1 MRPVRRP
8 LQWLLPGLLYLLGA
22 GRFLSAADAADFNR
36 DVRPILSRHCFKCH
50 GPDETT
56 RQGGVRLDVRETAL
70 QAAESGARIVVP
82 GRPDVSELMRR
93 IESDDPEVVMP
104 PPSTHMELTPAQ
116 TGILKSWIAAGA
128 PYSPHWA
135 FVVPR
140 AAPLPPVKRIDWPRN
155 AIDRFVLAELER
167 QGLAPAPEADR
178 YVLARRASLDL
189 IGLPPSP
196 EVVDAFVRDDRP
208 DAYEQFVERL
218 LASPQY
224 GERWAREWLDL
235 ARYADTNGYEKD
247 RVRSVWPY
255 RDWVI
260 RALNA
265 DLPFDQF
272 TVEQLAGDMLPNPA
286 QEQRIATGFHRNTML
301 NEEGGIDP
309 LEFRFH
315 AMTDR
320 LSTTGAVWLG
330 LTVGCAQCH
339 THKYDPLT
347 HTEYYRLMA
356 FLNNADEPEVEVPA
370 EDTQTRR
377 TQIEAQ
383 IAQRQRELPQ
393 KFPPLDAW
401 TWRTPHVIEATS
413 AQGAT
418 ITIEG
423 DETLVVSG
431 HTPDTDT
438 YTLVVETPQT
448 EISGIQIEALTDAR
462 LGHKGPGRTPHGNFV
477 ITEVQVDQKSDSGR
491 AEPIQFQAAMA
502 DFSQDKF
509 PAQHVIDGKPE
520 TGWAIHG
527 PGQWNVPR
535 TLTVR
540 FGKRVRMEGSS
551 RWTIRLEQWFGAQHT
566 LGKFRVRLG
575 SVTDTRSAR
584 ARQQAHLEQR
594 FAEWKKELEG
604 RAVPWTSTAPLSWK
618 TTLPRLELLDDASLL
633 TSGDLTKRD
642 VFDLT
647 FGPELNGATAIR
659 IEALPHESLPRRG
672 PGAVYYEGPR
682 GDFFLSEIQWLPDGA
697 SPLPWAGAAHSF
709 ANAHHTSDAAIDGNP
724 LTGWS
729 IDGRQGGVHV
739 AVFRF
744 AGPLPTAEK
753 HLLRM
758 IFERYYA
765 AAIGR
770 FRISYT
776 TAAVAPDT
784 ALAASLEQI
793 LLIPDAQRTA
803 EMREQL
809 LREFCE
815 AAPELAGER
824 SAMDQLRKQLP
835 EAPTALVFRER
846 PQDNP
851 RPTRRHHRG
860 EFLQPKEEV
869 SPEVPTFLH
878 PLDPGAPRNRLT
890 FSRWLVDPRN
900 PLVGRVTV
908 NRHWS
913 AFFGRGIV
921 RTSEDFGYQGEP
933 PTHPQLLDWLAVE
946 FMRRDWSVKELHR
959 LIVTSAAYRQSSRL
973 TPELLLADPH
983 NRWLAR
989 GPRVRLDAELIRD
1002 SALAVA
1008 GLLSDKQFGPS
1019 VFPPQPP
1026 SVTTEGS
1033 YGKLSWDV
1041 SPGED
1046 RYRRGLYTF
1055 AKRTAPYAM
1064 FTTFDAPSGEA
1075 CVPRR
1080 EASNTP
1086 LQALTLLNDAVF
1098 METAQA
1104 LGQQAMA
1111 SEGEQ
1116 RGKLRQLFRRVVVRP
1131 PTDDE
1136 TALLHTFLEAQLA
1149 RNPTSVAAAWTA
1161 TARALLNLDE
1171 TITKE

>member
-8 LQWLLPGLLYLLGA
+8 LLWLLPGLWYLLEA
-22 GRFLSAADAADFNR
+22 GRFLSAADAPDFNR
-36 DVRPILSRHCFKCH
+36 DVRPILSRHCLKCH

-70 QAAESGARIVVP
+70 QPAESGARIVVP
-82 GRPDVSELMRR
+82 GRPGDSELMRR
-93 IESDDPEVVMP
+93 IESDDPEIVMP
-104 PPSTHMELTPAQ
+104 PPSTHMELTPVQ
-116 TGILKSWIAAGA
+116 KGILKSWIAAGA

-135 FVVPR
+135 FVAPR
-140 AAPLPPVKRIDWPRN
+140 AAPLPLVKGTNWPRN
-155 AIDRFVLAELER
+155 AIDWFILAELER

-247 RVRSVWPY
+247 RARSVWPY

-265 DLPFDQF
+265 DMPFDRF
-272 TVEQLAGDMLPNPA
+272 TIEQLAGDMLPNPA
-286 QEQRIATGFHRNTML
+286 PEQRIATGFHRNTML

-320 LSTTGAVWLG
+320 LATTGAVWLG

-370 EDTQTRR
+370 EDTRTRR

-401 TWRTPHVIEATS
+401 TWRTPHVIEAVS

-462 LGHKGPGRTPHGNFV
+462 LGHEGPGRTPHGNFV

-527 PGQWNVPR
+527 PGKWNVPR

-566 LGKFRVRLG
+566 LGKFRIRLG

-604 RAVPWTSTAPLSWK
+604 RAVPWTSAAPLSWK

-659 IEALPHESLPRRG
+659 IEALPNESLPRRG

-697 SPLPWAGAAHSF
+697 SPLPWGGAAHSF
-709 ANAHHTSDAAIDGNP
+709 ANAHHTSAAAIDGNP

-729 IDGRQGGVHV
+729 IDGGQGRVHV

-744 AGPLPTAEK
+744 AEPLPTAEK

-776 TAAVAPDT
+776 TAAVAPET
-784 ALAASLEQI
+784 ALADSLEQI
-793 LLIPDAQRTA
+793 LLTPDAQRTA

-809 LREFCE
+809 LREFCD

-824 SAMDQLRKQLP
+824 SAIDQLRKQLP

-851 RPTRRHHRG
+851 RTTRRHHRG

-890 FSRWLVDPRN
+890 FSRWLIDPRN

-933 PTHPQLLDWLAVE
+933 PTHPQLLDWLAME

-1111 SEGEQ
+1111 EAGEQ

-1136 TALLHTFLEAQLA
+1136 LALLHTFLEAQLA
-1149 RNPTSVAAAWTA
+1149 RNPAAVAAAWTA
-1161 TARALLNLDE
+1161 AARALLNLDE
-1171 TITKE
+1171 AITKE